1 MSEENRSIGSDN
13 HSGIHPK
20 ILAAF
25 MEANQGHA
33 HSYGKDPWTR
43 AADQH
48 FKSQFGREIQTY
60 YVFNGTAANVLA
72 LDALVSSHESV
83 LCAQTSHLWQDE
95 CGAPQRLIG
104 CQLIPIE
111 TPDGKLTP
119 SKIRRHLTRLG
130 DQHVSQPAAFSITQP
145 TELGTLYTLD
155 ELRALGKFAK
165 TNQLFFHMDGARIT
179 NAAAALGCS
188 LAETTFDVGIDALSF
203 GGTKHGLL
211 HCEAV
216 ILRDKSRAKSFRY
229 RRKQA
234 MQLPSKTRFMA
245 AQFTAFFGERPLARD
260 RGTRQYRGLSAKG
273 VCREISRNHFS
284 VRNRGFCGFR
294 LDPSRVAKTA
304 S

>member
-1 MSEENRSIGSDN
+1 MPWTPEKGPNQRPGPQLLDPVICFGHLLCMSEENRSIGSDN

-119 SKIRRHLTRLG
+119 SKIH
-130 DQHVSQPAAFSITQP
+130 DI
-145 TELGTLYTLD
+145 
-155 ELRALGKFAK
+155 
-165 TNQLFFHMDGARIT
+165 
-179 NAAAALGCS
+179 
-188 LAETTFDVGIDALSF
+188 
-203 GGTKHGLL
+203 
-211 HCEAV
+211 
-216 ILRDKSRAKSFRY
+216 
-229 RRKQA
+229 
-234 MQLPSKTRFMA
+234 
-245 AQFTAFFGERPLARD
+245 
-260 RGTRQYRGLSAKG
+260 
-273 VCREISRNHFS
+273 
-284 VRNRGFCGFR
+284 
-294 LDPSRVAKTA
+294 
-304 S
+304 